1 MQYLELS
8 FFLLQMEKY
17 SNEHADL
24 CFYKSSLKGVVQDY
38 VISFHEEE
46 KVIEPIIGKTLMLVK
61 QLFEKYK
68 EHTIRARLIAKVNY
82 HHLNDKQEVDDT
94 RSYHFPSYQVEIV
107 NDVEDFFTRHLM
119 KIVSR
124 MDSFNANGS
133 NLLIDR
139 IEHIHIALTEC

>member
-1 MQYLELS
+1 
-8 FFLLQMEKY
+8 METF
-17 SNEHADL
+17 SNEYADL
-24 CFYKSSLKGVVQDY
+24 CLHKTSLKGVVRDY
-38 VISFHEEE
+38 VITFHECERA
-46 KVIEPIIGKTLMLVK
+46 IEPIIGKTLTLVK
-61 QLFEKYK
+61 QLFETCKGK
-68 EHTIRARLIAKVNY
+68 TIRARLIAKVNY
-82 HHLNDKQEVDDT
+82 HHINDKQEVDDT